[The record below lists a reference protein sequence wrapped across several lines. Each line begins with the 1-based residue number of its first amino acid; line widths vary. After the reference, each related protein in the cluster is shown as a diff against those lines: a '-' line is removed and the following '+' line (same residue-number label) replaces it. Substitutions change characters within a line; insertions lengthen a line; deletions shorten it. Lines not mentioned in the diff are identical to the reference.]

1 MSNKIIFTLINI
13 LYAISQWAIVVVI
26 ARGSLQDTGSYSYI
40 LALIMPVLMLSTLG
54 LRNLLAIDEDEN
66 SFFSYLAIRVLST
79 IFSLILC
86 LLIYQMLGNN
96 KVNLLLFIYVFAFK
110 SSDLIFDI
118 IYGKYQQLEKI
129 NIISVSKL
137 IRTIVVVSI
146 LITSTILT
154 FDLDTMMFYLMLSSA
169 ICLVLEFLILFKREK
184 INTNINFKPSLIR
197 AGCKLSSVLLLVMLI
212 SSMPKY
218 YVEDKF
224 GLIALGVFTFINQL
238 VQSGNIIIQSVSFLY
253 VKKIS
258 KLYKSN
264 KIQAFK
270 FFERILLSVLII
282 TIIPGIFISF
292 YFSEIANIVI
302 DKEIV
307 LTNYE
312 KISIIFF
319 AFFSYSQ
326 AMIGHFLTSVK
337 IITVQPLIF
346 ISSIVFMVVTFSLFD
361 LSFSGIYMVIGLSY
375 MIVLIYYLYIRVNV
389 KNENLGSRKQA
400 IL

>member
-1 MSNKIIFTLINI
+1 MSNKLIFTLINI

-96 KVNLLLFIYVFAFK
+96 KVNLLIFIYVFAFK

-137 IRTIVVVSI
+137 IRTIAVVSI

-169 ICLVLEFLILFKREK
+169 ICLMLELFILFKREK
-184 INTNINFKPSLIR
+184 INTNINIKPSLIR
-197 AGCKLSSVLLLVMLI
+197 DGCKLSSVLLLVMLI

-264 KIQAFK
+264 KVQAFK
-270 FFERILLSVLII
+270 FFERILFSVLII

-346 ISSIVFMVVTFSLFD
+346 VSSIVFMVVTFSLFD

>member
-169 ICLVLEFLILFKREK
+169 ICLVLELLILFKREK

-282 TIIPGIFISF
+282 T
-292 YFSEIANIVI
+292 
-302 DKEIV
+302 
-307 LTNYE
+307 
-312 KISIIFF
+312 
-319 AFFSYSQ
+319 
-326 AMIGHFLTSVK
+326 
-337 IITVQPLIF
+337 
-346 ISSIVFMVVTFSLFD
+346 
-361 LSFSGIYMVIGLSY
+361 
-375 MIVLIYYLYIRVNV
+375 
-389 KNENLGSRKQA
+389 
-400 IL
+400 

>member
-1 MSNKIIFTLINI
+1 MSNKLIFTLINI

-79 IFSLILC
+79 TFSLILC
-86 LLIYQMLGNN
+86 LLIYQILGNN
-96 KVNLLLFIYVFAFK
+96 KVDLLLFIYIFAFK

-137 IRTIVVVSI
+137 IRTIAVVSI

-169 ICLVLEFLILFKREK
+169 ICLILELLILFKREK

-197 AGCKLSSVLLLVMLI
+197 DGCKLSSVLLLVMLI

-270 FFERILLSVLII
+270 FFERILCSVLII

-302 DKEIV
+302 DKEIF

-319 AFFSYSQ
+319 ALFSYSQ
-326 AMIGHFLTSVK
+326 AMIGHFLTAVK

-346 ISSIVFMVVTFSLFD
+346 ISSIVFMIVTFSLFD

-375 MIVLIYYLYIRVNV
+375 MIVLIYYLYIRVNI

>member
-1 MSNKIIFTLINI
+1 MSNKLIFTLINI

-79 IFSLILC
+79 TFSLILC
-86 LLIYQMLGNN
+86 LLIYQILGNN
-96 KVNLLLFIYVFAFK
+96 KVDLLLFIYIFAFK

-137 IRTIVVVSI
+137 IRTIAVVSI

-169 ICLVLEFLILFKREK
+169 ICLILELLILFKREK

-197 AGCKLSSVLLLVMLI
+197 DGCKLSSVLLLVMLI

-270 FFERILLSVLII
+270 FFERILCSVLII

-319 AFFSYSQ
+319 ALFSYSQ
-326 AMIGHFLTSVK
+326 AMIGHFLTAVK

-346 ISSIVFMVVTFSLFD
+346 ISSIVFMIVTFSLFD

-375 MIVLIYYLYIRVNV
+375 MIVLIYYLYIRVNI

>member
-1 MSNKIIFTLINI
+1 MSNKLIFTLINI

-79 IFSLILC
+79 TFSLILC
-86 LLIYQMLGNN
+86 LLIYQILGNN
-96 KVNLLLFIYVFAFK
+96 KVDLLLFIYIFAFK

-129 NIISVSKL
+129 NIISLSKL
-137 IRTIVVVSI
+137 IRTIAVVSI

-169 ICLVLEFLILFKREK
+169 ICLILELLILFKREK

-197 AGCKLSSVLLLVMLI
+197 DGCKLSSVLLLVMLI

-270 FFERILLSVLII
+270 FFERILCSVLII

-319 AFFSYSQ
+319 ALFSYSQ
-326 AMIGHFLTSVK
+326 AMIGHFLTAVK

-346 ISSIVFMVVTFSLFD
+346 ISSIVFMIVTFSLFD

-375 MIVLIYYLYIRVNV
+375 MIVLIYYLYIRVNI